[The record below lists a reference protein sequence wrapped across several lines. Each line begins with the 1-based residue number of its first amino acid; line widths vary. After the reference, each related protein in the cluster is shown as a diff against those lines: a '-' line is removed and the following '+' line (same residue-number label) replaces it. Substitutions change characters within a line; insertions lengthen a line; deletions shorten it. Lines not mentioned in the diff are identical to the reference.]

1 MYQIRST
8 NDKGQIFYS
17 MTFDSAWA
25 ANMIAIGYARQYP
38 ELVKVQVV
46 NRSTG
51 CVEKTYTR

>member
-1 MYQIRST
+1 
-8 NDKGQIFYS
+8 

-38 ELVKVQVV
+38 ELVKVQVI

>member
-8 NDKGQIFYS
+8 NDKGQVFYS
-17 MTFDSAWA
+17 IVFSTEWA
-25 ANMIAIGYARQYP
+25 ANMIATDYVRQYP

-46 NRSTG
+46 NRRTG